1 MEQRRT
7 PHKSPID
14 SVWVDCFFY
23 GFYLKKDQV
32 HLWQFPRELTNVK
45 PLDVTPKTFEVVSG
59 HKMKRADT
67 TREHLDKAGSSDGLP
82 VSAILQMID
91 SDDKDT
97 ETKPLLDKKRRH
109 DDVLHAAIV
118 DYAIS
123 TGASGVQYVM
133 DTLSGVLNK

>member
-1 MEQRRT
+1 MEQRGT
-7 PHKSPID
+7 PRNPPID

-32 HLWQFPRELTNVK
+32 HLWLPQQFLYKPK
-45 PLDVTPKTFEVVSG
+45 PLDMTPKTLGVVNG

-67 TREHLDKAGSSDGLP
+67 TRQHLDKVGSSDGIP

-91 SDDKDT
+91 SDEDT
-97 ETKPLLDKKRRH
+97 ETKPLVDKKRRH
-109 DDVLHAAIV
+109 DDVYPAIV

-123 TGASGVQYVM
+123 TGASGVQFVM